1 MSMFKPQSANTPK
14 DYMSQIDEP
23 RKSDIKTL
31 FKFLKKTMPGLE
43 PYVSHNIIGFG
54 KYRYSTKSGRKG
66 EWFVAGLASQKSYIS
81 VYICMADT
89 GKYISE
95 KYADQLGKVNV
106 GRSCI
111 RFKKL
116 EDINLEILEKA
127 LKEATCIYKKLT
139 ADNPIIK
146 LS

>member
-31 FKFLKKTMPGLE
+31 FKFLKKTM
-43 PYVSHNIIGFG
+43 
-54 KYRYSTKSGRKG
+54 SG
-66 EWFVAGLASQKSYIS
+66 
-81 VYICMADT
+81 
-89 GKYISE
+89 
-95 KYADQLGKVNV
+95 QLGKVNV

-116 EDINLEILEKA
+116 EDINLEILVKA
-127 LKEATCIYKKLT
+127 LKEATCIYKKLS
-139 ADNPIIK
+139 ANKPIIK